1 MMTQNSNLA
10 ALSAA
15 GVSVWLDDL
24 SRDRL
29 QTGNL
34 AALSAGGVWVW
45 LNNRPRNRLQTGNL
59 QELIDTRSVVGVTT
73 NPSIFQAALSKGTAY
88 DAQVKEL
95 AERGADVD
103 ATIRTVTTDDVR
115 NACDVLAKAYEA
127 SGGVDGRVSIEVDP
141 RLAHDTDK
149 TILQAIELW
158 KIVDRPNLLIKIPA
172 TEAGLPAI
180 TAVIAEG
187 ISVNVTLIFS
197 VERHRAV
204 MDAYLTGLEKA
215 TEAGHDLAKIH
226 SVASFFVSRVDTEID
241 ARLDKIGTDEAL
253 ALRGQAGV
261 ANARLAYKAYED
273 VFVGGARFELL
284 KVDGARVQRPLWAS
298 TGVKNPDYSDTL
310 YVTELVAPN
319 TVNTMPEKT
328 LEAVADHG
336 VVTGDTVSGT
346 SVAAQEVF
354 DKLEAVGIDLTDV
367 FLVLENEGVEKF
379 EKSWQELLDATQ

>member
-1 MMTQNSNLA
+1 MTQNPNLA
-10 ALSAA
+10 ALSEA

-34 AALSAGGVWVW
+34 
-45 LNNRPRNRLQTGNL
+45 
-59 QELIDTRSVVGVTT
+59 QELIDTKSVVGVTT
-73 NPSIFQAALSKGTAY
+73 NPSIFQAALSKGSAY
-88 DAQVKEL
+88 DAQVAEL

-115 NACDVLAKAYEA
+115 NACDVLAKQCEL
-127 SGGVDGRVSIEVDP
+127 SDGVDGRVSIEVDP

-172 TEAGLPAI
+172 TLAGLPAI

-204 MDAYLTGLEKA
+204 MDAYLAGLEKA
-215 TEAGHDLAKIH
+215 KEAGHDLSRIH

-241 ARLDKIGTDEAL
+241 ARLEKIGNDSAL
-253 ALRGQAGV
+253 ALRGKAGV
-261 ANARLAYKAYED
+261 ANARLAYAAYEEI
-273 VFVGGARFELL
+273 FVGGDRFEAL
-284 KVDGARVQRPLWAS
+284 KSSGARVQRPLWAS

-328 LEAVADHG
+328 LDAVADHG
-336 VVTGDTVSGT
+336 VVTGDTVTGRAEES
-346 SVAAQEVF
+346 QQVF
-354 DKLEAVGIDLTDV
+354 DQLAAIGIDLPDV
-367 FLVLENEGVEKF
+367 FKVLEDEGVDKF
-379 EKSWQELLDATQ
+379 EKSWHELLEATQGQLDEKK

>member
-1 MMTQNSNLA
+1 MTQNPNLE
-10 ALSAA
+10 ALSAS

-24 SRDRL
+24 SRERL

-34 AALSAGGVWVW
+34 A
-45 LNNRPRNRLQTGNL
+45 
-59 QELIDTRSVVGVTT
+59 ELIATKSVVGVTT
-73 NPSIFQAALSKGTAY
+73 NPSIFQAALSKGDAY
-88 DAQVKEL
+88 DPQIKEL

-115 NACDVLAKAYEA
+115 NACEVFAKVYES

-172 TEAGLPAI
+172 TKAGLPAI

-197 VERHRAV
+197 VERHREV
-204 MDAYLTGLEKA
+204 MDAYLAGLEKA
-215 TEAGHDLAKIH
+215 KEAGHDLSKIH

-241 ARLDKIGTDEAL
+241 KRLEDIGTDEAL
-253 ALRGQAGV
+253 ELRGQAGI
-261 ANARLAYKAYED
+261 ANARLAYAAYQQ
-273 VFVGGARFELL
+273 VFVGGDRYAALYAE
-284 KVDGARVQRPLWAS
+284 GARAQRPLWAS

-310 YVTELVAPN
+310 YVTELVAKN

-328 LEAVADHG
+328 MDAVADHG
-336 VVTGDTVSGT
+336 EVKGDTISGT
-346 SVAAQEVF
+346 AGASQMVF
-354 DKLEAVGIDLTDV
+354 DSLTAAGIDLTDV
-367 FLVLENEGVEKF
+367 FLVLEDEGVDKF
-379 EKSWQELLDATQ
+379 EKSWLELIEATQGQLDSAAQ

>member
-1 MMTQNSNLA
+1 MTQNQNLA

-24 SRDRL
+24 SRE
-29 QTGNL
+29 
-34 AALSAGGVWVW
+34 
-45 LNNRPRNRLQTGNL
+45 RLQTGNL
-59 QELIDTRSVVGVTT
+59 QSLIDTKSVVGVTT
-73 NPSIFQAALSKGTAY
+73 NPSIFQAALSKGDAY
-88 DAQVKEL
+88 DDQIKEL

-115 NACDVLAKAYEA
+115 NACDVFAKIYEQ
-127 SGGVDGRVSIEVDP
+127 SDGVDGRVSIEVDP

-172 TEAGLPAI
+172 TEAGVPAI
-180 TAVIAEG
+180 ASVLAEG

-197 VERHRAV
+197 VERYRLV
-204 MDAYLTGLEKA
+204 MDAYLKGLEKA
-215 TEAGHDLAKIH
+215 KEAGHDLSRIH

-241 ARLDKIGTDEAL
+241 KRLEDIGTDEAL
-253 ALRGQAGV
+253 ALRGKAGV
-261 ANARLAYKAYED
+261 ANARLAYAAYEE
-273 VFVGGARFELL
+273 VFLGGERFEKL
-284 KVDGARVQRPLWAS
+284 KNDGARVQRPLWAS

-328 LEAVADHG
+328 MDAVADHG
-336 VVTGDTVSGT
+336 VVTGDTVTGKGAES
-346 SVAAQEVF
+346 QEIF
-354 DKLEAVGIDLTDV
+354 DQLSAVGIDLTDV
-367 FLVLENEGVEKF
+367 FIALEEEGVEKF
-379 EKSWQELLDATQ
+379 EKSWQELLEATQGQLDEKK